1 MENELNNINYNNK
14 NNGPNNI
21 IAERGKNMS
30 MISTK
35 TKKSEKT
42 KRNIVSKIKINKFFI
57 TFCFLCIKKRKNYQN
72 ILINEGMNIITQYL
86 DVLNIFKKLF
96 IDGKIQKQLNDP
108 KDDIIKMT
116 AECVKNLQNMNIP
129 LNKD

>member
-1 MENELNNINYNNK
+1 MEIELNNINYNNE
-14 NNGPNNI
+14 NNWPNNI
-21 IAERGKNMS
+21 IAERGKNMPMIS
-30 MISTK
+30 ISTK
-35 TKKSEKT
+35 ASEKT

-57 TFCFLCIKKRKNYQN
+57 IFCFLCIKKRKNYQN

-96 IDGKIQKQLNDP
+96 IDGKIQEQLNEP
-108 KDDIIKMT
+108 KDDKIKMT
-116 AECVKNLQNMNIP
+116 VECFKNLQNINIP

>member
-1 MENELNNINYNNK
+1 MKLSRKRKSKTKKKSNSRKKENNELKNINILNKDKIDYNLKNDNNMENELNNINYNNK

-57 TFCFLCIKKRKNYQN
+57 TFCFLCIKKK
-72 ILINEGMNIITQYL
+72 
-86 DVLNIFKKLF
+86 KKLSKYF
-96 IDGKIQKQLNDP
+96 DQ
-108 KDDIIKMT
+108 
-116 AECVKNLQNMNIP
+116 
-129 LNKD
+129 